1 MGAAPTAKK
10 ICFISNEAART
21 GAPAILLGLSQWL
34 QAHHRIE
41 SVHVLMR
48 DGALRTDFER
58 LGKTYTWIPTDLNQP
73 ERLHKRLGKL
83 LLQRGRSDP
92 GVWLKRILEEEQP
105 DILYLSTLVLGKYL
119 QAVNKDPRQRVIS
132 HGHELLPSLRQL
144 SNDQLVQT
152 QLGLSDVVIA
162 CAPCV
167 AEMLHTTFQLPA
179 SKCTIIPEYIH
190 PESSD
195 SAPDLSIAMPAS
207 VARELGTMPALMAA
221 LGNGTPLLGN
231 GGNPIHRKGFD
242 LFPLLVRE
250 CKRQFGEVPFH
261 AVWLGCGQGSAAHG
275 EMEWDLNR
283 MGLRE
288 NVSLVPSVSLPTF
301 RWLLRRLTVL
311 TLLSREDPFPLVVL
325 EAGMRGVPTVCFEG
339 SGAIPDLA
347 AEGCCVSVNYL
358 DVPAFAAAVRRLCEQ
373 PEEARAIAARC
384 GRKVR
389 DELSLD
395 VVAPRVAKV
404 LLG

>member
-1 MGAAPTAKK
+1 MKK

-34 QAHHRIE
+34 QAHHPIE
-41 SVHVLMR
+41 AVHVLMR
-48 DGALRTDFER
+48 DGALRPDFER
-58 LGKTYTWIPTDLNQP
+58 LGKTHTWIPTDLNQP

-83 LLQRGRSDP
+83 LHQRGQSDP
-92 GVWLKRILEEEQP
+92 GVWLTRILEDEQP

-119 QAVNKDPRQRVIS
+119 RQVNKKPSQRIVS
-132 HGHELLPSLRQL
+132 HVHELLPSLRQL
-144 SNDQLVQT
+144 SNDQQVQV
-152 QLGLSDVVIA
+152 QLDLSDVVIA

-167 AEMLHTTFQLPA
+167 AEMLRSTFALSA
-179 SKCTIIPEYIH
+179 DRCTIIPEYII
-190 PESSD
+190 PSSSG
-195 SAPDLSIAMPAS
+195 SALEPANAIPPS
-207 VARELGTMPALMAA
+207 VAQELGTMPALMAA
-221 LGNGTPLLGN
+221 LRNGTPLIGN

-250 CKRQFGEVPFH
+250 CKRQFGEIPFH
-261 AVWLGCGQGSAAHG
+261 AVWLGCGEGSAAHG

-288 NVSLVPSVSLPTF
+288 EVSLVPSVSLPTF
-301 RWLLRRLTVL
+301 RWLLGRLAVL

-325 EAGMRGVPTVCFEG
+325 EAGLQGVPTVCFEG

-347 AEGCCVSVNYL
+347 AEGCCVSVDYL
-358 DVPAFAAAVRRLCEQ
+358 DLKAFATATARLCGQ
-373 PEEARAIAARC
+373 PEEAREIAARC

-389 DELSLD
+389 DELSLE
-395 VVAPRVAKV
+395 VVAPRVADV